1 VNGLPKVEYYGTIGI
16 GDLSFE
22 AVVLEDG
29 TRGYIQKQLMPAIGI
44 KFGRGSQGR
53 GFLERFAPNYLLEW
67 KKTDVVKAVRM
78 PHGGKANIFRVGIL
92 TEIVSNVVDAALDGK
107 LHHQHRH
114 VLGPCRAIYKALAHT
129 GETALIDEATGYQHH
144 REPDALQE
152 LFARLIRSSCATWE
166 RRFAPDYYDA
176 LFRLFGWCYRGD
188 RRKPSIIGQI
198 TLQWVYEVA
207 FPTEIVREIKE
218 RRASAKLHQWLT
230 EEGGLP
236 LLEKQRGAVTMIARS
251 SVDFPD
257 FNDRCG
263 VAFNRPG
270 QAGFVFPLPLGR
282 SG

>member
-1 VNGLPKVEYYGTIGI
+1 MPRSTASSTTSTGTCS
-16 GDLSFE
+16 DR
-22 AVVLEDG
+22 A
-29 TRGYIQKQLMPAIGI
+29 
-44 KFGRGSQGR
+44 
-53 GFLERFAPNYLLEW
+53 APF
-67 KKTDVVKAVRM
+67 T
-78 PHGGKANIFRVGIL
+78 
-92 TEIVSNVVDAALDGK
+92 
-107 LHHQHRH
+107 
-114 VLGPCRAIYKALAHT
+114 KALAHT
-129 GETALIDEATGYQHH
+129 RETALIDEATGYQHH